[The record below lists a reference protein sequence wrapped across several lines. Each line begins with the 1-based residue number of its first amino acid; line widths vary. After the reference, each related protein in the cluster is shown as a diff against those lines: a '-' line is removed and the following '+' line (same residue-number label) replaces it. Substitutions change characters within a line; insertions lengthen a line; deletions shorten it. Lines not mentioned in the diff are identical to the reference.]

1 MVKISMTVFA
11 DSREELLEAL
21 KNAGPDVVSFHG
33 EIDPNIFQ
41 QPELPTEPC
50 AEEPA
55 PEENEP
61 AEPTPVYSKDEV
73 RAELRKVM
81 NLRGSEAMREILS
94 RYGSPKLDGVPE
106 EAYPAIVADVQKA
119 LEDAC

>member
-1 MVKISMTVFA
+1 MVRISMTVVA
-11 DSREELLEAL
+11 ESRDELLEVL
-21 KNAGPDVVSFHG
+21 KHAGPDVVSFHG
-33 EIDPNIFQ
+33 EIEPNMFR
-41 QPELPTEPC
+41 QPEFPEIVNPENPEPSTD
-50 AEEPA
+50 
-55 PEENEP
+55 EP

-106 EAYPAIVADVQKA
+106 EAYPAIIADVQKA